1 MAVMNRDYAGVLAS
15 ALLLAFLPDAQAIPP
30 NLPPDLTLKVA
41 GSTIQDNNLVKVLEN
56 LCLSGTLD
64 TFKDA
69 DPKGKSTYWKAF
81 YCQIDS
87 SKVPGLT
94 LLNPKL
100 LVLKRNRS
108 GTITG
113 VYPLMEPNKGI
124 NFMGVANDLQAG
136 QQCIET
142 LPGSRS
148 WACRTGQPGDLFK
161 AIPDMGVLDTDPQV
175 YRGANYNPLIDDVT
189 FSQPSPSAIAAQL
202 NIQNAGGV
210 LENTPVTLGLRN
222 ALQEAAI
229 AQGRMDPVCLTD
241 AALRETADCMPSLS
255 KALIASLFA
264 GRVSRWS
271 DIQVQ
276 YTPSGSSTLS
286 SKPLTD
292 FNKGSISTD
301 LVHIC
306 RRNVG
311 ASTQAALN
319 SYFLNTPCAS
329 AGTLPVEISNPA
341 FGPVVLAPTQVTATE
356 YCLADLNDGSNNGAL
371 NAPGTKA
378 WAISML
384 TTERNTKLSLN
395 YRFIKIDG
403 AAPTPEEV
411 AAGRYQFF
419 VEGAWVWRK
428 VDPKPSGDL
437 LALIRRITADAT
449 TPSLFGR
456 LNADIAHP
464 WGTGTFIATS
474 GQDYQ
479 PGVSFDPNAPV
490 TAYTHAPDGSLDNCI
505 APQVRSD
512 MRLQY

>member
-1 MAVMNRDYAGVLAS
+1 M
-15 ALLLAFLPDAQAIPP
+15 
-30 NLPPDLTLKVA
+30 
-41 GSTIQDNNLVKVLEN
+41 
-56 LCLSGTLD
+56 
-64 TFKDA
+64 
-69 DPKGKSTYWKAF
+69 
-81 YCQIDS
+81 
-87 SKVPGLT
+87 
-94 LLNPKL
+94 
-100 LVLKRNRS
+100 
-108 GTITG
+108 
-113 VYPLMEPNKGI
+113 
-124 NFMGVANDLQAG
+124 
-136 QQCIET
+136 
-142 LPGSRS
+142 
-148 WACRTGQPGDLFK
+148 
-161 AIPDMGVLDTDPQV
+161 
-175 YRGANYNPLIDDVT
+175 
-189 FSQPSPSAIAAQL
+189 
-202 NIQNAGGV
+202 
-210 LENTPVTLGLRN
+210 
-222 ALQEAAI
+222 
-229 AQGRMDPVCLTD
+229 
-241 AALRETADCMPSLS
+241 
-255 KALIASLFA
+255 
-264 GRVSRWS
+264 
-271 DIQVQ
+271 
-276 YTPSGSSTLS
+276 
-286 SKPLTD
+286 
-292 FNKGSISTD
+292 
-301 LVHIC
+301 HIC

-341 FGPVVLAPTQVTATE
+341 FAPVVLAPTQVTATE

-378 WAISML
+378 WAISMM

-437 LALIRRITADAT
+437 LVLIRRITADAT